1 MRAMDLP
8 AFVRENVALAPMTT
22 LELGGAARYF
32 VDATTEPL
40 LIEALEWAHAEGL
53 SVRILAGGS
62 NTIVTDA
69 GCAGLVVRVSTRGE
83 RVERLGDGRVRVSA
97 AAGEP
102 WDEFVGRCV
111 RKGWGGVECLS
122 GIPGTVGA
130 TPIQNVGAYGQDV
143 SETIES
149 VRVWDRRARRVRVV
163 SAKDCRFAYRDSAFK
178 DRGSK
183 LNSCVVME
191 VSFVLQERG
200 IPRVRYSDLQV
211 ALAEAAVGEATIEDV
226 RNAVMATR
234 AKKSMVLREADPNRR
249 SVGSFFKNVIVTE
262 AQMSALLERLAP
274 ADRWSIPRWQEPDGR
289 FKLASAWLIERA
301 GFSKGMRRG
310 NVGLS
315 SQHVL
320 AIVHHGGGSADELL
334 AFADEIV
341 AKVREVWGVTL
352 EREPVVMAP

>member
-22 LELGGAARYF
+22 LELGGSARYF
-32 VDATTEPL
+32 VDATTEPM
-40 LIEALEWAHAEGL
+40 LIEALEWAHAKGL

-83 RVERLGDGRVRVSA
+83 RVERLDDGRVRVSA

-111 RKGWGGVECLS
+111 RKGWGGLECLS
-122 GIPGTVGA
+122 GIPGSVGA

-149 VRVWDRRARRVRVV
+149 VRVWDPQTRRERVV

-178 DRGSK
+178 DRKSR
-183 LNSCVVME
+183 LNSCVVLE
-191 VSFVLQERG
+191 VSFVLKERG
-200 IPRVRYSDLQV
+200 TPRVRYSELQI
-211 ALAEAAVGEATIEDV
+211 ALADAGVGEATIEDV
-226 RNAVMATR
+226 RNAVIATR
-234 AKKSMVLREADPNRR
+234 AKKSMVLREGDPNRR
-249 SVGSFFKNVIVTE
+249 SVGSFFKNVIVTP
-262 AQMSALLERLAP
+262 AQFAALLERLPP
-274 ADRWSIPRWQEPDGR
+274 ADQWSVPRWEEPDGR
-289 FKLASAWLIERA
+289 YKVASAWLIERA
-301 GFSKGMRRG
+301 GFSKAMRRG

-320 AIVHHGGGSADELL
+320 ALVHHGGGSAEELL
-334 AFADEIV
+334 ALADEII

>member
-32 VDATTEPL
+32 VDATTEPQ
-40 LIEALEWAHAEGL
+40 LIEALSWAHAQGL
-53 SVRILAGGS
+53 SVRVLAGGS
-62 NTIVTDA
+62 NTIVTDE

-83 RVERLGDGRVRVSA
+83 RVEPLGDGRVRVSA

-102 WDEFVGRCV
+102 WDAFVGRCV

-122 GIPGTVGA
+122 GIPGSVGA

-149 VRVWDRRARRVRVV
+149 VRVWDRRTQRERVV
-163 SAKDCRFAYRDSAFK
+163 PAKDCRFAYRDSAFK
-178 DRGSK
+178 DRKSK
-183 LNSCVVME
+183 LNSCVVLE
-191 VSFVLQERG
+191 VSFALKERG
-200 IPRVRYSDLQV
+200 IPRVRYSDLQI
-211 ALAEAAVGEATIEDV
+211 ALADAGVGEATIEDV
-226 RNAVMATR
+226 RNAVIATR
-234 AKKSMVLREADPNRR
+234 AKKSMVLREGDPNRR
-249 SVGSFFKNVIVTE
+249 SAGSFFKNVIVTE
-262 AQMSALLERLAP
+262 AQLSAVEERIAP
-274 ADRWSIPRWQEPDGR
+274 ADRWSLPRWVEPDGR
-289 FKLASAWLIERA
+289 YKLASAWLIERA
-301 GFSKGMRRG
+301 GFSKGLRRG

-320 AIVHHGGGSADELL
+320 ALVHHGGGSARELL
-334 AFADEIV
+334 ALADEII
-341 AKVREVWGVTL
+341 AKVRETWGVTL